1 MITKL
6 LDGHTRFRREHFERG
21 RELFESLASGTQA
34 PLALMLACCDARI
47 VPNMLVSANPGD
59 LFVVRNIAN
68 IVPPYGEHLA
78 NRSVGAA
85 IEYAVHVLKV
95 PHVIVCGHTNC
106 GGLRALAEGPE
117 LLSAET
123 PTLAQWLQDAVA
135 VRDRI
140 AQRMVGAPAEA
151 IAQQLVYENVV
162 VQLENLLTY
171 PVLQRALDENRV
183 ELHGW
188 VYDLAAARLKV
199 YMPETNAFEAMGGL
213 EVLGLKSG
221 EVRTGE

>member
-1 MITKL
+1 MAWAT
-6 LDGHTRFRREHFERG
+6 
-21 RELFESLASGTQA
+21 
-34 PLALMLACCDARI
+34 
-47 VPNMLVSANPGD
+47 
-59 LFVVRNIAN
+59 
-68 IVPPYGEHLA
+68 
-78 NRSVGAA
+78 
-85 IEYAVHVLKV
+85 
-95 PHVIVCGHTNC
+95 C

-162 VQLENLLTY
+162 AQLENLLTY

-188 VYDLAAARLKV
+188 VYDLAAATLKV
-199 YMPETNAFEAMGGL
+199 YMPETNDFRAVGGL
-213 EVLGLKSG
+213 EVLGLRPD
-221 EVRTGE
+221 EPRR